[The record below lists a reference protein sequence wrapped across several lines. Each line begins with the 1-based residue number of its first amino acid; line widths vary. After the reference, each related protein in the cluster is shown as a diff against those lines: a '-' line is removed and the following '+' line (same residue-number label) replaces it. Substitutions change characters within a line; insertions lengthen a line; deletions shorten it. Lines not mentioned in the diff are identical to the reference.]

1 MDGQL
6 LYTFLSLATGRDTPS
21 GRAVPIEGMKLI
33 SALAHRCDIPVT
45 WIVDSQS
52 VQESRDFL
60 FRGHQECGDDVI
72 LLIDIPRVLR
82 ESGVA
87 APASKA
93 EEIVVLRQNL
103 PVFITSEQGKI
114 REMLPWAEVNIIA
127 ADAKTDVLIEILE
140 ELDCIGLW
148 GYGWNGRHGDTETRG
163 RGEEEKE
170 RYGDKETRRHGE
182 GATQQLSP
190 SPRPLISPS
199 LPDGRPWSFFYAS
212 RDHYNIPSQ
221 SPDGL
226 VAVESTSL
234 DLNAAFYS
242 GNSRVFSAEP
252 DALRRSKLYADK
264 DISYPKAILEEYIR
278 NCPWN
283 RFMIFLQ
290 QQPAYQMEHASYDDY
305 GKGTIG
311 ELADIL
317 GDFFHEVV
325 YNKGIQALSLSEAIK
340 LYREEF
346 EYTEACCMVF
356 DGIVPLQADIDFY
369 VPPEPKQKPPY
380 PFTFF
385 YYDRECQLVFEEGQ
399 MTPVQMR
406 NYVHPPF
413 ESEYY
418 IEKEMPSISSFHPS
432 RDRDKLILDF
442 EIESIKQMP
451 FGLAIWD
458 DHSMFS
464 LVSTNARLLKWIGTH
479 LLFIR
484 MDLEE
489 GLNRVE
495 VSLTI

>member
-6 LYTFLSLATGRDTPS
+6 IYTFLSLATGRDTPS

-52 VQESRDFL
+52 VQESKDFL
-60 FRGHQECGDDVI
+60 LRGHQECGDDVI
-72 LLIDIPRVLR
+72 LLIDIPHVLR

-103 PVFITSEQGKI
+103 PGFVASEQEKI

-148 GYGWNGRHGDTETRG
+148 GYGWGD
-163 RGEEEKE
+163 
-170 RYGDKETRRHGE
+170 DKVSGVTDR
-182 GATQQLSP
+182 
-190 SPRPLISPS
+190 
-199 LPDGRPWSFFYAS
+199 GRPWSFFYAS

-234 DLNAAFYS
+234 DLNTAFHS

-252 DALRRSKLYADK
+252 DALRRSRLYADK

-290 QQPAYQMEHASYDDY
+290 QQPAYQMEYVSYDDY
-305 GKGTIG
+305 DKGTISG
-311 ELADIL
+311 LADIL
-317 GDFFHEVV
+317 GDFFHDE
-325 YNKGIQALSLSEAIK
+325 ALQGG
-340 LYREEF
+340 
-346 EYTEACCMVF
+346 V
-356 DGIVPLQADIDFY
+356 
-369 VPPEPKQKPPY
+369 
-380 PFTFF
+380 
-385 YYDRECQLVFEEGQ
+385 
-399 MTPVQMR
+399 
-406 NYVHPPF
+406 
-413 ESEYY
+413 
-418 IEKEMPSISSFHPS
+418 
-432 RDRDKLILDF
+432 
-442 EIESIKQMP
+442 
-451 FGLAIWD
+451 
-458 DHSMFS
+458 
-464 LVSTNARLLKWIGTH
+464 
-479 LLFIR
+479 
-484 MDLEE
+484 
-489 GLNRVE
+489 
-495 VSLTI
+495 